1 MAKDKITEYDSVANN
16 NTVVGD
22 VNLQES
28 SMLPSDVNNAIRE
41 VMSHQKEAFGS
52 GTPLY
57 VDQTNNRVGIGNS
70 SPDVPLEI
78 SVAGSS
84 ITNVLKLTTTGSG
97 TVPALQFEGDAS
109 GTQHIVGRIRGQQD
123 DANDGGLV
131 FETESSGTVAER
143 MRILSSGG
151 ITFNGDT
158 ATANALDD
166 YEEGTWTPTI
176 IGASSGTKT
185 AGSGNVGRY
194 VVVGNHCTI
203 SGTVHCDGTETL
215 SGAIA
220 MGGLPFAVANI
231 SSYRIGCTL
240 GGTTGL
246 GMPSGYQSGFAMGG
260 DPGNSFVY
268 ILARSTTGYSHN
280 PTVANVT
287 NLYGINM
294 TYQIS

>member
-1 MAKDKITEYDSVANN
+1 MALTKVTGEGVGTLTSGISGTDITLSGGVNIFNSSTDSIDIRATGNRCEIDNPDNN
-16 NTVVGD
+16 SILFKTGGTTR
-22 VNLQES
+22 
-28 SMLPSDVNNAIRE
+28 IR
-41 VMSHQKEAFGS
+41 VDPNGLLFGS
-52 GTPLY
+52 
-57 VDQTNNRVGIGNS
+57 
-70 SPDVPLEI
+70 
-78 SVAGSS
+78 
-84 ITNVLKLTTTGSG
+84 
-97 TVPALQFEGDAS
+97 
-109 GTQHIVGRIRGQQD
+109 
-123 DANDGGLV
+123 
-131 FETESSGTVAER
+131 
-143 MRILSSGG
+143 
-151 ITFNGDT
+151 DT
-158 ATANALDD
+158 AAANALDD

-176 IGASSGTKT
+176 IGVSSGTKT

>member
-1 MAKDKITEYDSVANN
+1 MSYLGNK
-16 NTVVGD
+16 
-22 VNLQES
+22 
-28 SMLPSDVNNAIRE
+28 PSDVFPTSFTVTNATVE
-41 VMSHQKEAFGS
+41 GAFTSQGIDDNADATAITIDS
-52 GTPLY
+52 SE
-57 VDQTNNRVGIGNS
+57 NVGIGTSSPSFESGTGGGLEINNS
-70 SPDVPLEI
+70 SGNGSHIKLTDSASGSGGTNGFDLYAFNTSGYIENYE
-78 SVAGSS
+78 AGS
-84 ITNVLKLTTTGSG
+84 IVFRNNGS
-97 TVPALQFEGDAS
+97 
-109 GTQHIVGRIRGQQD
+109 
-123 DANDGGLV
+123 
-131 FETESSGTVAER
+131 ER

-246 GMPSGYQSGFAMGG
+246 GMPSGYQSGFAMGA

-268 ILARSTTGYSHN
+268 ILARSTTGFSHN

>member
-1 MAKDKITEYDSVANN
+1 MALTKVRGAGAEGLTLSTTDLKIDAGDLVFSTANKGVVIGATS
-16 NTVVGD
+16 NT
-22 VNLQES
+22 
-28 SMLPSDVNNAIRE
+28 
-41 VMSHQKEAFGS
+41 
-52 GTPLY
+52 
-57 VDQTNNRVGIGNS
+57 
-70 SPDVPLEI
+70 
-78 SVAGSS
+78 
-84 ITNVLKLTTTGSG
+84 
-97 TVPALQFEGDAS
+97 
-109 GTQHIVGRIRGQQD
+109 
-123 DANDGGLV
+123 DAN
-131 FETESSGTVAER
+131 T
-143 MRILSSGG
+143 
-151 ITFNGDT
+151 
-158 ATANALDD
+158 LDD

-176 IGASSGTKT
+176 IGVSSGTKT

-240 GGTTGL
+240 GGTSGL

>member
-1 MAKDKITEYDSVANN
+1 MSYLGNK
-16 NTVVGD
+16 
-22 VNLQES
+22 
-28 SMLPSDVNNAIRE
+28 PSDVFPSSFTVTNATVEGAFTSQGIDDNANANAITIDNSE
-41 VMSHQKEAFGS
+41 
-52 GTPLY
+52 
-57 VDQTNNRVGIGNS
+57 NVGIGITGPTVKLDIVDDGVQLRLANS
-70 SPDVPLEI
+70 
-78 SVAGSS
+78 
-84 ITNVLKLTTTGSG
+84 TTGTGTSDGSRIQLSG
-97 TVPALQFEGDAS
+97 NDLLLVNRESANMQFYTAD
-109 GTQHIVGRIRGQQD
+109 T
-123 DANDGGLV
+123 
-131 FETESSGTVAER
+131 ER

-176 IGASSGTKT
+176 IGVSSGTKT